1 MITIMII
8 SLEGTSSQPTKNH
21 ARSYPFDK
29 PIKSLY
35 FR

>member
-1 MITIMII
+1 MITIMIM
-8 SLEGTSSQPTKNH
+8 SLAGTSSQSTKNH

-29 PIKSLY
+29 LIKSLY